1 MEIVKTVALAAALQ
15 MAIPGSPA
23 PVTGRRS
30 IEYVRTIGALVN
42 AQTLLLRGESGR
54 AVVRLPV
61 PRHARAR
68 SGLLRLAFT
77 FRGEMISESVL
88 RVSANDTRRG
98 QLTRSRAGVDGG
110 ARLDIPFD
118 ARDIARG
125 DIVVTIETSLV
136 AVGDR
141 CHEKGQSVEVWIDPL
156 STFTLD
162 IDPASLS
169 LPGAS
174 IELLPDTVV
183 LAAPARAPTTA
194 EFDTLLRAASMLQR
208 DGRRVRLTRG
218 TGWSAPEIVAGA
230 PPTIAP
236 RRDNPTFDE
245 LAIGDLA
252 RDVPR
257 RAQWRIALDQRMLP
271 VGKVPERVIMKIIAT
286 PRLDERDVAMD
297 VTLGDRALRTVTL
310 RGNGEPRTV
319 RLLLPPEDIR
329 LYNELRVDARPR
341 TEVGLPC
348 ALPPMTVPW
357 QVMGDSYLV
366 LARAPSTPRRFSTF
380 VAALPETFDLFV
392 PRESRATPEVTIP
405 ILANL
410 AQALWGPLR
419 QPHIIEYDGSREVS
433 PVGNS
438 VILRAPHGEQSVVRL
453 SRIDGHSVLNVIPA
467 THAVAFP
474 ATPESYG
481 DGDSVAF
488 ASTMTN
494 AAASPRPSAAV
505 DQNSWF
511 GSRQRWL
518 IIALLGFAAAGT
530 VARIRARR
538 RTWR

>member
-1 MEIVKTVALAAALQ
+1 MVALAATLQ
-15 MAIPGSPA
+15 MVIPASRV
-23 PVTGRRS
+23 PVTGPRG
-30 IEYVRTIGALVN
+30 IDYVRTIGALVN
-42 AQTLLLRGESGR
+42 AHALVLRGESGR
-54 AVVRLPV
+54 TTIRLPV

-68 SGLLRLAFT
+68 AGLLRLAVT
-77 FRGEMISESVL
+77 FRGAMISESVL
-88 RVSANDTRRG
+88 RVSANGRRRA
-98 QLTRSRAGVDGG
+98 QLTRSEAGADGG
-110 ARLDIPFD
+110 ARLAVPFD
-118 ARDIARG
+118 AHDLARG
-125 DIVVTIETSLV
+125 DIVVTLEASLV

-141 CHEKGQSVEVWIDPL
+141 CHEKGESMEVQFDPL

-162 IDPASLS
+162 IDPSSLS
-169 LPGAS
+169 VPGAS

-183 LAAPARAPTTA
+183 LAAPAHAPTTA

-208 DGRRVRLTRG
+208 DGRQVRLTRG
-218 TGWSAPEIVAGA
+218 TGWSAGEIVAGA

-245 LAIGDLA
+245 LVIGDLT
-252 RDVPR
+252 RDVPQH
-257 RAQWRIALDQRMLP
+257 AQWRIALDQRTMP
-271 VGKVPERVIMKIIAT
+271 VGMVPERVIMKIIAT
-286 PRLDERDVAMD
+286 PRPDERDVEMD
-297 VTLGDRALRTVTL
+297 VRLDDRALRTVTL

-319 RLLLPPEDIR
+319 RLLMPPEELR
-329 LYNELRVDARPR
+329 LYNELRVEARPR
-341 TEVGLPC
+341 SEVGLPC
-348 ALPPMTVPW
+348 ALPRMTVPW

-366 LARAPSTPRRFSTF
+366 LAGAPSTPRRFSTF
-380 VAALPETFDLFV
+380 VAALPATFDLFV

-419 QPHIIEYDGSREVS
+419 QPHIIEYDVEREVA
-433 PVGNS
+433 PAGNA
-438 VILRAPHGEQSVVRL
+438 VVLRAPRGEQSVVQL

-467 THAVAFP
+467 THAVAIP

-494 AAASPRPSAAV
+494 AAASARPSAAA
-505 DQNSWF
+505 DQDSRF

-530 VARIRARR
+530 VARVRARR
-538 RTWR
+538 RPWR